1 MTRRTSL
8 TVIGAALATTPM
20 VMGKDNNTMRE
31 LLEAS
36 QTEKKGVTLY
46 LKGQSVA
53 GVVVKIGSDLVELKS
68 REYSRIV
75 VKIDAIDAAA
85 MA

>member
-1 MTRRTSL
+1 L